1 MLTILACIFVFG
13 ILVTVHEFGH
23 FITAKLTGMKVEEFS
38 IGFGPNIYQQQEG
51 ETLYSLRMLPLG
63 GYNKIAGMDPDDPDD
78 PERGFNAKPVSSRM
92 LVILAGSLMNILLPV
107 LIFFGLFLAFGMDV
121 PENKPV
127 LGQIIE
133 GYPAEQ
139 SGLKEGDRILS
150 INGKPVHEW
159 LDIRKNIADSGMQPI
174 PFEIQRDTEKLTITV
189 TPGVNPETGK
199 PFIGV
204 VSSLK
209 NVRLTPVQAVV
220 ASVTATKNII
230 KNMYASLYHMVTGKT
245 KAEFSGPVG
254 VAKMAGEVAHKG
266 FDRLMQFTAMLSLN
280 LAIINLLPLPAL
292 DGGHFLILLIEA
304 VTGHKLGKTAMQ
316 NIQKVGVAMILALT
330 IFATPVAIGGDA
342 PVAVQSMTNTKT
354 QDAKATLEQ
363 IHKLADAGCDII
375 RCAVPDMDAALALK
389 EIVQG
394 SPIPV
399 IADIHFDY
407 RLALQAIESG
417 VHGLRLNPGN
427 IGGTEKVK
435 AVVEAAKPKNIP
447 IRIGVNA
454 GSLPKDLLETY
465 GHPTAEALV
474 EAAWRHIRILE
485 EMDYR
490 NIKIS
495 LKCHDVPL
503 TLAAYRL
510 LASQCDYPLHVGI
523 TEAGTVN
530 SGIIKSAVGIG
541 TLLAEGIGDTIRV
554 SLTGDPVNEVKVGF
568 EILKSL
574 GLRSYGPTLIS
585 CPTCGRTSIDLEKLA
600 AAVEARLADI
610 KEPISVAVMGCIVNG
625 PGEAREADVGIAG
638 GKGEGLVF
646 RKGQV
651 IKKVPEACLVNELFD
666 EIDKILVE
674 RENQ

>member
-38 IGFGPNIYQQQEG
+38 IGFGPTIYQQQEG

-63 GYNKIAGMDPDDPDD
+63 GYNKIAGMDPDDPED
-78 PERGFNAKPVSSRM
+78 PERGFNSKPVTSRM

-174 PFEIQRDTEKLTITV
+174 PFEIQRDQEKLTITV
-189 TPGVNPETGK
+189 TPGVNPETGT

-209 NVRLTPVQAVV
+209 NVRLTPVQAAV

-330 IFATPVAIGGDA
+330 IFAT
-342 PVAVQSMTNTKT
+342 
-354 QDAKATLEQ
+354 
-363 IHKLADAGCDII
+363 
-375 RCAVPDMDAALALK
+375 
-389 EIVQG
+389 
-394 SPIPV
+394 
-399 IADIHFDY
+399 F
-407 RLALQAIESG
+407 
-417 VHGLRLNPGN
+417 
-427 IGGTEKVK
+427 
-435 AVVEAAKPKNIP
+435 
-447 IRIGVNA
+447 
-454 GSLPKDLLETY
+454 KDLT
-465 GHPTAEALV
+465 
-474 EAAWRHIRILE
+474 R
-485 EMDYR
+485 
-490 NIKIS
+490 
-495 LKCHDVPL
+495 
-503 TLAAYRL
+503 
-510 LASQCDYPLHVGI
+510 
-523 TEAGTVN
+523 
-530 SGIIKSAVGIG
+530 
-541 TLLAEGIGDTIRV
+541 
-554 SLTGDPVNEVKVGF
+554 
-568 EILKSL
+568 
-574 GLRSYGPTLIS
+574 
-585 CPTCGRTSIDLEKLA
+585 
-600 AAVEARLADI
+600 
-610 KEPISVAVMGCIVNG
+610 
-625 PGEAREADVGIAG
+625 
-638 GKGEGLVF
+638 
-646 RKGQV
+646 
-651 IKKVPEACLVNELFD
+651 
-666 EIDKILVE
+666 
-674 RENQ
+674 

>member
-63 GYNKIAGMDPDDPDD
+63 GYNKIAGMDPDDPED
-78 PERGFNAKPVSSRM
+78 PERGFNSKPVTSRM
-92 LVILAGSLMNILLPV
+92 LVILAGSLMNIFLPV

-330 IFATPVAIGGDA
+330 IFAT
-342 PVAVQSMTNTKT
+342 
-354 QDAKATLEQ
+354 
-363 IHKLADAGCDII
+363 
-375 RCAVPDMDAALALK
+375 
-389 EIVQG
+389 
-394 SPIPV
+394 
-399 IADIHFDY
+399 F
-407 RLALQAIESG
+407 
-417 VHGLRLNPGN
+417 
-427 IGGTEKVK
+427 
-435 AVVEAAKPKNIP
+435 
-447 IRIGVNA
+447 
-454 GSLPKDLLETY
+454 KDLT
-465 GHPTAEALV
+465 
-474 EAAWRHIRILE
+474 R
-485 EMDYR
+485 
-490 NIKIS
+490 
-495 LKCHDVPL
+495 
-503 TLAAYRL
+503 
-510 LASQCDYPLHVGI
+510 
-523 TEAGTVN
+523 
-530 SGIIKSAVGIG
+530 
-541 TLLAEGIGDTIRV
+541 
-554 SLTGDPVNEVKVGF
+554 
-568 EILKSL
+568 
-574 GLRSYGPTLIS
+574 
-585 CPTCGRTSIDLEKLA
+585 
-600 AAVEARLADI
+600 
-610 KEPISVAVMGCIVNG
+610 
-625 PGEAREADVGIAG
+625 
-638 GKGEGLVF
+638 
-646 RKGQV
+646 
-651 IKKVPEACLVNELFD
+651 
-666 EIDKILVE
+666 
-674 RENQ
+674 

>member
-38 IGFGPNIYQQQEG
+38 IGFGPTIYQQQEG

-63 GYNKIAGMDPDDPDD
+63 GYNKIAGMDPDDPED
-78 PERGFNAKPVSSRM
+78 PERGFNSKPVTSRM

-209 NVRLTPVQAVV
+209 NVRLTPVQAAV
-220 ASVTATKNII
+220 ASVSATKNII

-330 IFATPVAIGGDA
+330 IFAT
-342 PVAVQSMTNTKT
+342 
-354 QDAKATLEQ
+354 
-363 IHKLADAGCDII
+363 
-375 RCAVPDMDAALALK
+375 
-389 EIVQG
+389 
-394 SPIPV
+394 
-399 IADIHFDY
+399 F
-407 RLALQAIESG
+407 
-417 VHGLRLNPGN
+417 
-427 IGGTEKVK
+427 
-435 AVVEAAKPKNIP
+435 
-447 IRIGVNA
+447 
-454 GSLPKDLLETY
+454 KDLT
-465 GHPTAEALV
+465 
-474 EAAWRHIRILE
+474 R
-485 EMDYR
+485 
-490 NIKIS
+490 
-495 LKCHDVPL
+495 
-503 TLAAYRL
+503 
-510 LASQCDYPLHVGI
+510 
-523 TEAGTVN
+523 
-530 SGIIKSAVGIG
+530 
-541 TLLAEGIGDTIRV
+541 
-554 SLTGDPVNEVKVGF
+554 
-568 EILKSL
+568 
-574 GLRSYGPTLIS
+574 
-585 CPTCGRTSIDLEKLA
+585 
-600 AAVEARLADI
+600 
-610 KEPISVAVMGCIVNG
+610 
-625 PGEAREADVGIAG
+625 
-638 GKGEGLVF
+638 
-646 RKGQV
+646 
-651 IKKVPEACLVNELFD
+651 
-666 EIDKILVE
+666 
-674 RENQ
+674 

>member
-23 FITAKLTGMKVEEFS
+23 FITAKLTGMRVEEFS
-38 IGFGPNIYQQQEG
+38 IGFGPKVYQQQDG

-63 GYNKIAGMDPDDPDD
+63 GYNKIAGMDPDDPED
-78 PERGFNAKPVSSRM
+78 PERGFNSKPVASRM
-92 LVILAGSLMNILLPV
+92 LVILAGSLMNFVLPV

-159 LDIRKNIADSGMQPI
+159 MDIRNNIADSGMQPI

-209 NVRLTPVQAVV
+209 NVRLSPVQAAV

-292 DGGHFLILLIEA
+292 DGGHFVILLIEA
-304 VTGHKLGKTAMQ
+304 LTGHKLGKTAMQ

-330 IFATPVAIGGDA
+330 IFAT
-342 PVAVQSMTNTKT
+342 
-354 QDAKATLEQ
+354 
-363 IHKLADAGCDII
+363 
-375 RCAVPDMDAALALK
+375 
-389 EIVQG
+389 
-394 SPIPV
+394 
-399 IADIHFDY
+399 F
-407 RLALQAIESG
+407 
-417 VHGLRLNPGN
+417 
-427 IGGTEKVK
+427 
-435 AVVEAAKPKNIP
+435 
-447 IRIGVNA
+447 
-454 GSLPKDLLETY
+454 KDLT
-465 GHPTAEALV
+465 
-474 EAAWRHIRILE
+474 R
-485 EMDYR
+485 
-490 NIKIS
+490 
-495 LKCHDVPL
+495 
-503 TLAAYRL
+503 
-510 LASQCDYPLHVGI
+510 
-523 TEAGTVN
+523 
-530 SGIIKSAVGIG
+530 
-541 TLLAEGIGDTIRV
+541 
-554 SLTGDPVNEVKVGF
+554 
-568 EILKSL
+568 
-574 GLRSYGPTLIS
+574 
-585 CPTCGRTSIDLEKLA
+585 
-600 AAVEARLADI
+600 
-610 KEPISVAVMGCIVNG
+610 
-625 PGEAREADVGIAG
+625 
-638 GKGEGLVF
+638 
-646 RKGQV
+646 
-651 IKKVPEACLVNELFD
+651 
-666 EIDKILVE
+666 
-674 RENQ
+674 

>member
-38 IGFGPNIYQQQEG
+38 IGFGPTIYQQQEG

-63 GYNKIAGMDPDDPDD
+63 GYNKIAGMDPDDPED
-78 PERGFNAKPVSSRM
+78 PERGFNSKPVSSRM

-159 LDIRKNIADSGMQPI
+159 LDIRKNIADSRMQPI
-174 PFEIQRDTEKLTITV
+174 PFEIQRDKEKLTITV

-209 NVRLTPVQAVV
+209 NVRLTPGQAAV

-330 IFATPVAIGGDA
+330 IFAT
-342 PVAVQSMTNTKT
+342 
-354 QDAKATLEQ
+354 
-363 IHKLADAGCDII
+363 
-375 RCAVPDMDAALALK
+375 
-389 EIVQG
+389 
-394 SPIPV
+394 
-399 IADIHFDY
+399 F
-407 RLALQAIESG
+407 
-417 VHGLRLNPGN
+417 
-427 IGGTEKVK
+427 
-435 AVVEAAKPKNIP
+435 
-447 IRIGVNA
+447 
-454 GSLPKDLLETY
+454 KDLT
-465 GHPTAEALV
+465 
-474 EAAWRHIRILE
+474 R
-485 EMDYR
+485 
-490 NIKIS
+490 
-495 LKCHDVPL
+495 
-503 TLAAYRL
+503 
-510 LASQCDYPLHVGI
+510 
-523 TEAGTVN
+523 
-530 SGIIKSAVGIG
+530 
-541 TLLAEGIGDTIRV
+541 
-554 SLTGDPVNEVKVGF
+554 
-568 EILKSL
+568 
-574 GLRSYGPTLIS
+574 
-585 CPTCGRTSIDLEKLA
+585 
-600 AAVEARLADI
+600 
-610 KEPISVAVMGCIVNG
+610 
-625 PGEAREADVGIAG
+625 
-638 GKGEGLVF
+638 
-646 RKGQV
+646 
-651 IKKVPEACLVNELFD
+651 
-666 EIDKILVE
+666 
-674 RENQ
+674 

>member
-63 GYNKIAGMDPDDPDD
+63 GYNKIAGMDPDDPED
-78 PERGFNAKPVSSRM
+78 PERGFNSKPVTSRM

-107 LIFFGLFLAFGMDV
+107 VIFFGLFLAFGMDV

-174 PFEIQRDTEKLTITV
+174 PFEIQRDQEKLTITV

-330 IFATPVAIGGDA
+330 IFAT
-342 PVAVQSMTNTKT
+342 
-354 QDAKATLEQ
+354 
-363 IHKLADAGCDII
+363 
-375 RCAVPDMDAALALK
+375 
-389 EIVQG
+389 
-394 SPIPV
+394 
-399 IADIHFDY
+399 F
-407 RLALQAIESG
+407 
-417 VHGLRLNPGN
+417 
-427 IGGTEKVK
+427 
-435 AVVEAAKPKNIP
+435 
-447 IRIGVNA
+447 
-454 GSLPKDLLETY
+454 KDLT
-465 GHPTAEALV
+465 
-474 EAAWRHIRILE
+474 R
-485 EMDYR
+485 
-490 NIKIS
+490 
-495 LKCHDVPL
+495 
-503 TLAAYRL
+503 
-510 LASQCDYPLHVGI
+510 
-523 TEAGTVN
+523 
-530 SGIIKSAVGIG
+530 
-541 TLLAEGIGDTIRV
+541 
-554 SLTGDPVNEVKVGF
+554 
-568 EILKSL
+568 
-574 GLRSYGPTLIS
+574 
-585 CPTCGRTSIDLEKLA
+585 
-600 AAVEARLADI
+600 
-610 KEPISVAVMGCIVNG
+610 
-625 PGEAREADVGIAG
+625 
-638 GKGEGLVF
+638 
-646 RKGQV
+646 
-651 IKKVPEACLVNELFD
+651 
-666 EIDKILVE
+666 
-674 RENQ
+674 

>member
-38 IGFGPNIYQQQEG
+38 IGFGPTIYQQQEG

-63 GYNKIAGMDPDDPDD
+63 GYNKIAGMDPDDPED
-78 PERGFNAKPVSSRM
+78 PERGFNSKPVSSRM

-174 PFEIQRDTEKLTITV
+174 PFEIQRDKEKLTITV

-209 NVRLTPVQAVV
+209 NVRLTPGQAAV

-304 VTGHKLGKTAMQ
+304 VTGRKLGKTAMQ

-330 IFATPVAIGGDA
+330 IFAT
-342 PVAVQSMTNTKT
+342 
-354 QDAKATLEQ
+354 
-363 IHKLADAGCDII
+363 
-375 RCAVPDMDAALALK
+375 
-389 EIVQG
+389 
-394 SPIPV
+394 
-399 IADIHFDY
+399 F
-407 RLALQAIESG
+407 
-417 VHGLRLNPGN
+417 
-427 IGGTEKVK
+427 
-435 AVVEAAKPKNIP
+435 
-447 IRIGVNA
+447 
-454 GSLPKDLLETY
+454 KDLT
-465 GHPTAEALV
+465 
-474 EAAWRHIRILE
+474 R
-485 EMDYR
+485 
-490 NIKIS
+490 
-495 LKCHDVPL
+495 
-503 TLAAYRL
+503 
-510 LASQCDYPLHVGI
+510 
-523 TEAGTVN
+523 
-530 SGIIKSAVGIG
+530 
-541 TLLAEGIGDTIRV
+541 
-554 SLTGDPVNEVKVGF
+554 
-568 EILKSL
+568 
-574 GLRSYGPTLIS
+574 
-585 CPTCGRTSIDLEKLA
+585 
-600 AAVEARLADI
+600 
-610 KEPISVAVMGCIVNG
+610 
-625 PGEAREADVGIAG
+625 
-638 GKGEGLVF
+638 
-646 RKGQV
+646 
-651 IKKVPEACLVNELFD
+651 
-666 EIDKILVE
+666 
-674 RENQ
+674 

>member
-38 IGFGPNIYQQQEG
+38 IGFGPTIYQQQEG

-63 GYNKIAGMDPDDPDD
+63 GYNKIAGMDPDDPED
-78 PERGFNAKPVSSRM
+78 PERGFNSKPVSSRM
-92 LVILAGSLMNILLPV
+92 LVILAGSLMNIFLPV

-174 PFEIQRDTEKLTITV
+174 PFEIQRDKEKLTITV

-330 IFATPVAIGGDA
+330 IFAT
-342 PVAVQSMTNTKT
+342 
-354 QDAKATLEQ
+354 
-363 IHKLADAGCDII
+363 
-375 RCAVPDMDAALALK
+375 
-389 EIVQG
+389 
-394 SPIPV
+394 
-399 IADIHFDY
+399 F
-407 RLALQAIESG
+407 
-417 VHGLRLNPGN
+417 
-427 IGGTEKVK
+427 
-435 AVVEAAKPKNIP
+435 
-447 IRIGVNA
+447 
-454 GSLPKDLLETY
+454 KDLT
-465 GHPTAEALV
+465 
-474 EAAWRHIRILE
+474 R
-485 EMDYR
+485 
-490 NIKIS
+490 
-495 LKCHDVPL
+495 
-503 TLAAYRL
+503 
-510 LASQCDYPLHVGI
+510 
-523 TEAGTVN
+523 
-530 SGIIKSAVGIG
+530 
-541 TLLAEGIGDTIRV
+541 
-554 SLTGDPVNEVKVGF
+554 
-568 EILKSL
+568 
-574 GLRSYGPTLIS
+574 
-585 CPTCGRTSIDLEKLA
+585 
-600 AAVEARLADI
+600 
-610 KEPISVAVMGCIVNG
+610 
-625 PGEAREADVGIAG
+625 
-638 GKGEGLVF
+638 
-646 RKGQV
+646 
-651 IKKVPEACLVNELFD
+651 
-666 EIDKILVE
+666 
-674 RENQ
+674 

>member
-38 IGFGPNIYQQQEG
+38 IGFGPTIYQQQEG

-63 GYNKIAGMDPDDPDD
+63 GYNKIAGMDPDDPED
-78 PERGFNAKPVSSRM
+78 PERGFNSKPVTSRM
-92 LVILAGSLMNILLPV
+92 LVILAGSLMNIFLPV

-174 PFEIQRDTEKLTITV
+174 PFEIQRDQEKLTITV

-209 NVRLTPVQAVV
+209 NVRLTPVQAAV

-316 NIQKVGVAMILALT
+316 NIQKVGVAIILALT
-330 IFATPVAIGGDA
+330 IFAT
-342 PVAVQSMTNTKT
+342 
-354 QDAKATLEQ
+354 
-363 IHKLADAGCDII
+363 
-375 RCAVPDMDAALALK
+375 
-389 EIVQG
+389 
-394 SPIPV
+394 
-399 IADIHFDY
+399 F
-407 RLALQAIESG
+407 
-417 VHGLRLNPGN
+417 
-427 IGGTEKVK
+427 
-435 AVVEAAKPKNIP
+435 
-447 IRIGVNA
+447 
-454 GSLPKDLLETY
+454 KDLT
-465 GHPTAEALV
+465 
-474 EAAWRHIRILE
+474 R
-485 EMDYR
+485 
-490 NIKIS
+490 
-495 LKCHDVPL
+495 
-503 TLAAYRL
+503 
-510 LASQCDYPLHVGI
+510 
-523 TEAGTVN
+523 
-530 SGIIKSAVGIG
+530 
-541 TLLAEGIGDTIRV
+541 
-554 SLTGDPVNEVKVGF
+554 
-568 EILKSL
+568 
-574 GLRSYGPTLIS
+574 
-585 CPTCGRTSIDLEKLA
+585 
-600 AAVEARLADI
+600 
-610 KEPISVAVMGCIVNG
+610 
-625 PGEAREADVGIAG
+625 
-638 GKGEGLVF
+638 
-646 RKGQV
+646 
-651 IKKVPEACLVNELFD
+651 
-666 EIDKILVE
+666 
-674 RENQ
+674 

>member
-38 IGFGPNIYQQQEG
+38 IGFGPTIYQQQEG

-63 GYNKIAGMDPDDPDD
+63 GYNKIAGMDPDDPED
-78 PERGFNAKPVSSRM
+78 PERGFNSKPVTSRM

-159 LDIRKNIADSGMQPI
+159 LDIRKNIADSGMQSI
-174 PFEIQRDTEKLTITV
+174 PFEIQRDQEKLTITV

-209 NVRLTPVQAVV
+209 NVRLTPVQAAV

-330 IFATPVAIGGDA
+330 IFAT
-342 PVAVQSMTNTKT
+342 
-354 QDAKATLEQ
+354 
-363 IHKLADAGCDII
+363 
-375 RCAVPDMDAALALK
+375 
-389 EIVQG
+389 
-394 SPIPV
+394 
-399 IADIHFDY
+399 F
-407 RLALQAIESG
+407 
-417 VHGLRLNPGN
+417 
-427 IGGTEKVK
+427 
-435 AVVEAAKPKNIP
+435 
-447 IRIGVNA
+447 
-454 GSLPKDLLETY
+454 KDLT
-465 GHPTAEALV
+465 
-474 EAAWRHIRILE
+474 R
-485 EMDYR
+485 
-490 NIKIS
+490 
-495 LKCHDVPL
+495 
-503 TLAAYRL
+503 
-510 LASQCDYPLHVGI
+510 
-523 TEAGTVN
+523 
-530 SGIIKSAVGIG
+530 
-541 TLLAEGIGDTIRV
+541 
-554 SLTGDPVNEVKVGF
+554 
-568 EILKSL
+568 
-574 GLRSYGPTLIS
+574 
-585 CPTCGRTSIDLEKLA
+585 
-600 AAVEARLADI
+600 
-610 KEPISVAVMGCIVNG
+610 
-625 PGEAREADVGIAG
+625 
-638 GKGEGLVF
+638 
-646 RKGQV
+646 
-651 IKKVPEACLVNELFD
+651 
-666 EIDKILVE
+666 
-674 RENQ
+674 

>member
-38 IGFGPNIYQQQEG
+38 IGFGPTIYQQQEG

-63 GYNKIAGMDPDDPDD
+63 GYNKIAGMDPDDPED
-78 PERGFNAKPVSSRM
+78 PEHGFNSKPVSSRM

-174 PFEIQRDTEKLTITV
+174 PFEIQRDKEKLTITV

-209 NVRLTPVQAVV
+209 NVRLTPGQAAV

-330 IFATPVAIGGDA
+330 IFAT
-342 PVAVQSMTNTKT
+342 
-354 QDAKATLEQ
+354 
-363 IHKLADAGCDII
+363 
-375 RCAVPDMDAALALK
+375 
-389 EIVQG
+389 
-394 SPIPV
+394 
-399 IADIHFDY
+399 F
-407 RLALQAIESG
+407 
-417 VHGLRLNPGN
+417 
-427 IGGTEKVK
+427 
-435 AVVEAAKPKNIP
+435 
-447 IRIGVNA
+447 
-454 GSLPKDLLETY
+454 KDLT
-465 GHPTAEALV
+465 
-474 EAAWRHIRILE
+474 R
-485 EMDYR
+485 
-490 NIKIS
+490 
-495 LKCHDVPL
+495 
-503 TLAAYRL
+503 
-510 LASQCDYPLHVGI
+510 
-523 TEAGTVN
+523 
-530 SGIIKSAVGIG
+530 
-541 TLLAEGIGDTIRV
+541 
-554 SLTGDPVNEVKVGF
+554 
-568 EILKSL
+568 
-574 GLRSYGPTLIS
+574 
-585 CPTCGRTSIDLEKLA
+585 
-600 AAVEARLADI
+600 
-610 KEPISVAVMGCIVNG
+610 
-625 PGEAREADVGIAG
+625 
-638 GKGEGLVF
+638 
-646 RKGQV
+646 
-651 IKKVPEACLVNELFD
+651 
-666 EIDKILVE
+666 
-674 RENQ
+674 

>member
-38 IGFGPNIYQQQEG
+38 IGFGPTIYQQQEG

-63 GYNKIAGMDPDDPDD
+63 GYNKIAGMDPDDPED
-78 PERGFNAKPVSSRM
+78 PERGFNSKPVSSRM

-107 LIFFGLFLAFGMDV
+107 VIFFGLFLAFGMDV

-174 PFEIQRDTEKLTITV
+174 PFEIQRDKEKLTITV

-330 IFATPVAIGGDA
+330 IFAT
-342 PVAVQSMTNTKT
+342 
-354 QDAKATLEQ
+354 
-363 IHKLADAGCDII
+363 
-375 RCAVPDMDAALALK
+375 
-389 EIVQG
+389 
-394 SPIPV
+394 
-399 IADIHFDY
+399 F
-407 RLALQAIESG
+407 
-417 VHGLRLNPGN
+417 
-427 IGGTEKVK
+427 
-435 AVVEAAKPKNIP
+435 
-447 IRIGVNA
+447 
-454 GSLPKDLLETY
+454 KDLT
-465 GHPTAEALV
+465 
-474 EAAWRHIRILE
+474 R
-485 EMDYR
+485 
-490 NIKIS
+490 
-495 LKCHDVPL
+495 
-503 TLAAYRL
+503 
-510 LASQCDYPLHVGI
+510 
-523 TEAGTVN
+523 
-530 SGIIKSAVGIG
+530 
-541 TLLAEGIGDTIRV
+541 
-554 SLTGDPVNEVKVGF
+554 
-568 EILKSL
+568 
-574 GLRSYGPTLIS
+574 
-585 CPTCGRTSIDLEKLA
+585 
-600 AAVEARLADI
+600 
-610 KEPISVAVMGCIVNG
+610 
-625 PGEAREADVGIAG
+625 
-638 GKGEGLVF
+638 
-646 RKGQV
+646 
-651 IKKVPEACLVNELFD
+651 
-666 EIDKILVE
+666 
-674 RENQ
+674 

>member
-38 IGFGPNIYQQQEG
+38 IGFGPTIYQQQEG

-63 GYNKIAGMDPDDPDD
+63 GYNKIAGMDPDDPED
-78 PERGFNAKPVSSRM
+78 PERGFNSKPVSSRM

-174 PFEIQRDTEKLTITV
+174 PFEIQRDKEKLTITV

-330 IFATPVAIGGDA
+330 IFAT
-342 PVAVQSMTNTKT
+342 
-354 QDAKATLEQ
+354 
-363 IHKLADAGCDII
+363 
-375 RCAVPDMDAALALK
+375 
-389 EIVQG
+389 
-394 SPIPV
+394 
-399 IADIHFDY
+399 F
-407 RLALQAIESG
+407 
-417 VHGLRLNPGN
+417 
-427 IGGTEKVK
+427 
-435 AVVEAAKPKNIP
+435 
-447 IRIGVNA
+447 
-454 GSLPKDLLETY
+454 KDLT
-465 GHPTAEALV
+465 
-474 EAAWRHIRILE
+474 R
-485 EMDYR
+485 
-490 NIKIS
+490 
-495 LKCHDVPL
+495 
-503 TLAAYRL
+503 
-510 LASQCDYPLHVGI
+510 
-523 TEAGTVN
+523 
-530 SGIIKSAVGIG
+530 
-541 TLLAEGIGDTIRV
+541 
-554 SLTGDPVNEVKVGF
+554 
-568 EILKSL
+568 
-574 GLRSYGPTLIS
+574 
-585 CPTCGRTSIDLEKLA
+585 
-600 AAVEARLADI
+600 
-610 KEPISVAVMGCIVNG
+610 
-625 PGEAREADVGIAG
+625 
-638 GKGEGLVF
+638 
-646 RKGQV
+646 
-651 IKKVPEACLVNELFD
+651 
-666 EIDKILVE
+666 
-674 RENQ
+674 

>member
-13 ILVTVHEFGH
+13 VLVTVHEFGH

-38 IGFGPNIYQQQEG
+38 IGFGPTIYQQQEG

-63 GYNKIAGMDPDDPDD
+63 GYNKIAGMDPDDPED
-78 PERGFNAKPVSSRM
+78 PERGFNSKPVSSRM

-150 INGKPVHEW
+150 INGKSVHEW

-330 IFATPVAIGGDA
+330 IFAT
-342 PVAVQSMTNTKT
+342 
-354 QDAKATLEQ
+354 
-363 IHKLADAGCDII
+363 
-375 RCAVPDMDAALALK
+375 
-389 EIVQG
+389 
-394 SPIPV
+394 
-399 IADIHFDY
+399 F
-407 RLALQAIESG
+407 
-417 VHGLRLNPGN
+417 
-427 IGGTEKVK
+427 
-435 AVVEAAKPKNIP
+435 
-447 IRIGVNA
+447 
-454 GSLPKDLLETY
+454 KDLT
-465 GHPTAEALV
+465 
-474 EAAWRHIRILE
+474 R
-485 EMDYR
+485 
-490 NIKIS
+490 
-495 LKCHDVPL
+495 
-503 TLAAYRL
+503 
-510 LASQCDYPLHVGI
+510 
-523 TEAGTVN
+523 
-530 SGIIKSAVGIG
+530 
-541 TLLAEGIGDTIRV
+541 
-554 SLTGDPVNEVKVGF
+554 
-568 EILKSL
+568 
-574 GLRSYGPTLIS
+574 
-585 CPTCGRTSIDLEKLA
+585 
-600 AAVEARLADI
+600 
-610 KEPISVAVMGCIVNG
+610 
-625 PGEAREADVGIAG
+625 
-638 GKGEGLVF
+638 
-646 RKGQV
+646 
-651 IKKVPEACLVNELFD
+651 
-666 EIDKILVE
+666 
-674 RENQ
+674 

>member
-1 MLTILACIFVFG
+1 LLLLTILACIFVFG

-38 IGFGPNIYQQQEG
+38 IGFGPTIYQQQEG

-63 GYNKIAGMDPDDPDD
+63 GYNKIAGMDPDDPED
-78 PERGFNAKPVSSRM
+78 PERGFNSKPVTSRM
-92 LVILAGSLMNILLPV
+92 LVILAGSLMNIFLPV

-174 PFEIQRDTEKLTITV
+174 PFEIQRDKEKLTITV

-330 IFATPVAIGGDA
+330 IFAT
-342 PVAVQSMTNTKT
+342 
-354 QDAKATLEQ
+354 
-363 IHKLADAGCDII
+363 
-375 RCAVPDMDAALALK
+375 
-389 EIVQG
+389 
-394 SPIPV
+394 
-399 IADIHFDY
+399 F
-407 RLALQAIESG
+407 
-417 VHGLRLNPGN
+417 
-427 IGGTEKVK
+427 
-435 AVVEAAKPKNIP
+435 
-447 IRIGVNA
+447 
-454 GSLPKDLLETY
+454 KDLT
-465 GHPTAEALV
+465 
-474 EAAWRHIRILE
+474 R
-485 EMDYR
+485 
-490 NIKIS
+490 
-495 LKCHDVPL
+495 
-503 TLAAYRL
+503 
-510 LASQCDYPLHVGI
+510 
-523 TEAGTVN
+523 
-530 SGIIKSAVGIG
+530 
-541 TLLAEGIGDTIRV
+541 
-554 SLTGDPVNEVKVGF
+554 
-568 EILKSL
+568 
-574 GLRSYGPTLIS
+574 
-585 CPTCGRTSIDLEKLA
+585 
-600 AAVEARLADI
+600 
-610 KEPISVAVMGCIVNG
+610 
-625 PGEAREADVGIAG
+625 
-638 GKGEGLVF
+638 
-646 RKGQV
+646 
-651 IKKVPEACLVNELFD
+651 
-666 EIDKILVE
+666 
-674 RENQ
+674 

>member
-38 IGFGPNIYQQQEG
+38 IGFGPTIYQQQEG

-63 GYNKIAGMDPDDPDD
+63 GYNKIAGMDPDDPED
-78 PERGFNAKPVSSRM
+78 PERGFNSKPVSSRM

-174 PFEIQRDTEKLTITV
+174 PFEIQRDKEKLTITV

-209 NVRLTPVQAVV
+209 NVRLTPGQAAV
-220 ASVTATKNII
+220 ASVSATKNII

-330 IFATPVAIGGDA
+330 IFAT
-342 PVAVQSMTNTKT
+342 
-354 QDAKATLEQ
+354 
-363 IHKLADAGCDII
+363 
-375 RCAVPDMDAALALK
+375 
-389 EIVQG
+389 
-394 SPIPV
+394 
-399 IADIHFDY
+399 F
-407 RLALQAIESG
+407 
-417 VHGLRLNPGN
+417 
-427 IGGTEKVK
+427 
-435 AVVEAAKPKNIP
+435 
-447 IRIGVNA
+447 
-454 GSLPKDLLETY
+454 KDLT
-465 GHPTAEALV
+465 
-474 EAAWRHIRILE
+474 R
-485 EMDYR
+485 
-490 NIKIS
+490 
-495 LKCHDVPL
+495 
-503 TLAAYRL
+503 
-510 LASQCDYPLHVGI
+510 
-523 TEAGTVN
+523 
-530 SGIIKSAVGIG
+530 
-541 TLLAEGIGDTIRV
+541 
-554 SLTGDPVNEVKVGF
+554 
-568 EILKSL
+568 
-574 GLRSYGPTLIS
+574 
-585 CPTCGRTSIDLEKLA
+585 
-600 AAVEARLADI
+600 
-610 KEPISVAVMGCIVNG
+610 
-625 PGEAREADVGIAG
+625 
-638 GKGEGLVF
+638 
-646 RKGQV
+646 
-651 IKKVPEACLVNELFD
+651 
-666 EIDKILVE
+666 
-674 RENQ
+674 